1 MVIRPARRRVGQE
14 RRMWEARSTS
24 SVEPEEE
31 VEEEREGSPDFCSS
45 PEVLICKK
53 TLRGEV
59 REGAWAEER

>member
-1 MVIRPARRRVGQE
+1 
-14 RRMWEARSTS
+14 MWEARSTS

-59 REGAWAEER
+59 REGA